1 MGYNVNDHFFY
12 LYTNTNSIIM
22 NNEIAIIETL
32 IKAGIPLK
40 TGEISEILNI
50 NKKDVDKAIK
60 DLKK

>member
-1 MGYNVNDHFFY
+1 
-12 LYTNTNSIIM
+12 M